1 MGDWAH
7 VGGDEVS
14 PSCWNADNVSSA
26 WMAEMG
32 YNESET
38 YTYFVNKHATVVQN
52 LGRKAIVWNDAYNN
66 GQDDIAADVTIEFWT
81 GYNDGTLF
89 RRALKQ
95 GYKVISATA
104 HPLYL
109 SNSND
114 YNVAQIYDYD
124 PCHCSD
130 WYNDENMDCMNQT
143 KYCDQVL
150 GLEAAFWTSDY
161 DASNLENGLWPR
173 AAAMAERAW
182 SPALLQ
188 RYTNATAMDKKNFI
202 A

>member
-1 MGDWAH
+1 MTD
-7 VGGDEVS
+7 
-14 PSCWNADNVSSA
+14 
-26 WMAEMG
+26 
-32 YNESET
+32 
-38 YTYFVNKHATVVQN
+38 

-66 GQDDIAADVTIEFWT
+66 GQDDLSKDVTIEFWT
-81 GYNDGTLF
+81 GYNDGNLF

-114 YNVAQIYDYD
+114 YNVAQVYDYD

-130 WYNDENMDCMNQT
+130 WDNDENMDCMNQT

-150 GLEAAFWTSDY
+150 GLEAAFW
-161 DASNLENGLWPR
+161 
-173 AAAMAERAW
+173 
-182 SPALLQ
+182 
-188 RYTNATAMDKKNFI
+188 
-202 A
+202 